1 MKTNILL
8 LVVLNTLLSYSQMAL
23 PINFEESQV
32 TTESFVDFNG
42 GTGTVVDNPF
52 ITDDNP
58 SNTVGKIV
66 RDGGDIWAGSYLIVS
81 PLDFTT
87 ETTIKMS
94 VYSVSPGL
102 VVKFKLEDDNDPVT
116 AAVERDAY
124 TTKYN
129 QWETLSWSFSGE
141 QSNIFQKLVL
151 MFDFGNTGDGTESS
165 TFYFDDI
172 YQFDPTGGLAQID
185 LPITYDDS
193 SIYYSLIPFGDDNVE
208 AEIIESASDDG
219 KYVKLVKSSDAA
231 TWAGVTISN
240 ESGLVSNIP
249 VSSSNSKM
257 YVHTYVSE
265 NSTTGIPVRLKIENK
280 NDPTQ
285 SVETEA
291 YTTVVDAWEVLE
303 FDFNNEATGTAALN
317 ESYPFNMASLFFN
330 FGSAGD
336 NQTIYYFDN
345 ISFGSP
351 ISLGLDSVSNE
362 AFNLYP
368 NPVEDYLYIQSPD
381 TTIKNI
387 DIYNIVGKRIYSS
400 SSENRLDMSSYS
412 AGIYFVKINNST
424 FKIVKK

>member
-1 MKTNILL
+1 MKNYILL
-8 LVVLNTLLSYSQMAL
+8 IVALNTLLSYSQMAL
-23 PINFEESQV
+23 PINFEEGQV
-32 TTESFVDFNG
+32 TTESFFDFNG
-42 GTGTVVDNPF
+42 GNGTVVDNPF
-52 ITDDNP
+52 ITDDNS

-102 VVKFKLEDDNDPVT
+102 LVKFKLEDDNDPVT

-141 QSNIFQKLVL
+141 QSNTFQRLVL

-172 YQFDPTGGLAQID
+172 SQFDPTGGLAQID
-185 LPITYDDS
+185 LPITFDDS
-193 SIYYSLIPFGDDNVE
+193 SVYYSLIDFEGNGPSTIEGTSSDKYARVE
-208 AEIIESASDDG
+208 
-219 KYVKLVKSSDAA
+219 KSSSSG
-231 TWAGVTISN
+231 TSAGVTISN
-240 ESGLVSNIP
+240 ESGLENNIP
-249 VSSSNSKM
+249 VTSSNSKM
-257 YVHTYVSE
+257 YVHTYVTGSS
-265 NSTTGIPVRLKIENK
+265 NTGIPVRLKIENK

-291 YTTVVDAWEVLE
+291 YTTVVDAYEVLE

-330 FGSAGD
+330 FGSTGD
-336 NQTIYYFDN
+336 DQTVYYFDN

-351 ISLGLDSVSNE
+351 ISLGLDSVSKDS
-362 AFNLYP
+362 FKLYP
-368 NPVEDYLYIQSPD
+368 NPVEDYLNIDSSN
-381 TTIKNI
+381 TVIKNI
-387 DIYNIVGKRIYSS
+387 EVFNILGKKIYSTNS
-400 SSENRLDMSSYS
+400 SDSLDMSTYS
-412 AGIYFVKINNST
+412 AGIYFVKINNTIT
-424 FKIVKK
+424 FKILKK

>member
-1 MKTNILL
+1 ME
-8 LVVLNTLLSYSQMAL
+8 L
-23 PINFEESQV
+23 PINFEEGQV
-32 TTESFVDFNG
+32 TTESFVNFNG
-42 GTGTVVDNPF
+42 GNGTVVDNPF

-94 VYSVSPGL
+94 VYSASPGL
-102 VVKFKLEDDNDPVT
+102 LVKFKLEDDNDPVT

-124 TTKYN
+124 TTKSN
-129 QWETLSWSFSGE
+129 QWETLTWSFSGE
-141 QSNIFQKLVL
+141 QSNVFQKLVL

-172 YQFDPTGGLAQID
+172 SQFDPTGGLAQID

-193 SIYYSLIPFGDDNVE
+193 SVYYTLIPFGDDE
-208 AEIIESASDDG
+208 GSSEIIFNSNTDNNLV
-219 KYVKLVKSSDAA
+219 YVTKSSSAA
-231 TWAGVTISN
+231 TWAGVTVSN
-240 ESGLVSNIP
+240 ESGFVSNIP
-249 VSSSNSKM
+249 VSSSNSNM
-257 YVHTYVSE
+257 YVHVYVTGSS
-265 NSTTGIPVRLKIENK
+265 NTGIPVRLKIENN

-291 YTTVVDAWEVLE
+291 YTTVVDAWEILE

-317 ESYPFNMASLFFN
+317 ENYPFSMASLFFN

-336 NQTIYYFDN
+336 DQTVYYFDN

-362 AFNLYP
+362 SFKLYP
-368 NPVEDYLYIQSPD
+368 NPVEDHLYIQSSD

>member
-1 MKTNILL
+1 
-8 LVVLNTLLSYSQMAL
+8 MAL
-23 PINFEESQV
+23 PINFEDGQV

-52 ITDDNP
+52 ITDDNS

-81 PLDFTT
+81 PLDFTS
-87 ETTIKMS
+87 ETTIKMN
-94 VYSVSPGL
+94 VYSASPGL
-102 VVKFKLEDDNDPVT
+102 LVKFKLEDDNDPVT

-124 TTKYN
+124 TTKSN
-129 QWETLSWSFSGE
+129 QWETLTWSFSGE

-193 SIYYSLIPFGDDNVE
+193 SIYYSLIPFGDE
-208 AEIIESASDDG
+208 EGASDIIYNSG
-219 KYVKLVKSSDAA
+219 ANNLAYVAKSSSAA

-240 ESGLVSNIP
+240 ESGLENNIP
-249 VSSSNSKM
+249 VTSSNSKM
-257 YVHTYVSE
+257 YVHTYVTGSS
-265 NSTTGIPVRLKIENK
+265 NTGIPVRLKIENK

-291 YTTVVDAWEVLE
+291 YTTVVDAYEVLE

-336 NQTIYYFDN
+336 DQTVYYFDN

-351 ISLGLDSVSNE
+351 ISLGFDSVSNE
-362 AFNLYP
+362 SFKLYP
-368 NPVEDYLYIQSPD
+368 NPVEDYLYIQSSD

-387 DIYNIVGKRIYSS
+387 DIYNILGKKIYSI
-400 SSENRLDMSSYS
+400 SSENSLDMSSYS
-412 AGIYFVKINNST
+412 AGIYFIKVNNST
-424 FKIVKK
+424 FKIFKK

>member
-1 MKTNILL
+1 MKINLL
-8 LVVLNTLLSYSQMAL
+8 LLIALNTLLTYSQMAL
-23 PINFEESQV
+23 PINFEEGQV

-81 PLDFTT
+81 PLDFNS
-87 ETTIKMS
+87 ETTIKMN

-102 VVKFKLEDDNDPVT
+102 LVKFKLEDDNDPVT

-129 QWETLSWSFSGE
+129 QWETLTWSFSGE

-151 MFDFGNTGDGTESS
+151 MFDFGNTGDGTENS

-193 SIYYSLIPFGDDNVE
+193 SIYYSLIPFGDE
-208 AEIIESASDDG
+208 EGASDIIYNSG
-219 KYVKLVKSSDAA
+219 ANNLAYVAKSSSAA

-240 ESGLVSNIP
+240 ESGLENNIP
-249 VSSSNSKM
+249 VTSSNSKM
-257 YVHTYVSE
+257 YVHTYVTGSS
-265 NSTTGIPVRLKIENK
+265 NTGIPVRLKIENK

-291 YTTVVDAWEVLE
+291 YTTVVDAYEVLE

-336 NQTIYYFDN
+336 DQTVYYFDN

-362 AFNLYP
+362 SFKLYP
-368 NPVEDYLYIQSPD
+368 NPVEDHLYIQSSD

-387 DIYNIVGKRIYSS
+387 DIYNILGEKIYST

>member
-1 MKTNILL
+1 
-8 LVVLNTLLSYSQMAL
+8 MAL
-23 PINFEESQV
+23 PINFEEGQV
-32 TTESFVDFNG
+32 TTESFVNFNG

-52 ITDDNP
+52 ITDDNS

-81 PLDFTT
+81 PLDFTS
-87 ETTIKMS
+87 ETTIKMN
-94 VYSVSPGL
+94 VYSASPGL
-102 VVKFKLEDDNDPVT
+102 LVKFKLEDDNDPVT
-116 AAVERDAY
+116 AVVERDAY
-124 TTKYN
+124 TTKSN
-129 QWETLSWSFSGE
+129 QWETLTWSFSGE

-151 MFDFGNTGDGTESS
+151 MFDFGNTGDGTENS

-193 SIYYSLIPFGDDNVE
+193 SIYYSLIPFGDE
-208 AEIIESASDDG
+208 EGASDIIYNSG
-219 KYVKLVKSSDAA
+219 ANNLAYVAKSSSAA

-240 ESGLVSNIP
+240 ESGLENNIP
-249 VSSSNSKM
+249 VTSSNSKM
-257 YVHTYVSE
+257 YVHTYVTGSS
-265 NSTTGIPVRLKIENK
+265 NTGIPVRLKIENK

-291 YTTVVDAWEVLE
+291 YTTVVDAYEVLE

-336 NQTIYYFDN
+336 DQTVYYFDN

-362 AFNLYP
+362 SFKLYP
-368 NPVEDYLYIQSPD
+368 NPVEDHLYIQSSD

-387 DIYNIVGKRIYSS
+387 DIYNILGEKIYST

>member
-1 MKTNILL
+1 MKNYIFLILT
-8 LVVLNTLLSYSQMAL
+8 LNTLLTYSQIAL
-23 PINFEESQV
+23 PINFEEGQV
-32 TTESFVDFNG
+32 TTESFVNFNG
-42 GTGTVVDNPF
+42 GIGTVVDNPF

-87 ETTIKMS
+87 ETTIKMN
-94 VYSVSPGL
+94 VYSASPGL
-102 VVKFKLEDDNDPVT
+102 LVKFKLEDDNDPVT

-124 TTKYN
+124 TTKSN
-129 QWETLSWSFSGE
+129 QWETLTWSFSGE

-193 SIYYSLIPFGDDNVE
+193 SIYYSLIPFGDE
-208 AEIIESASDDG
+208 EGASDIIYNSG
-219 KYVKLVKSSDAA
+219 ANNLAYVAKSSSAA

-240 ESGLVSNIP
+240 ESGLENNIP
-249 VSSSNSKM
+249 VTSSNSKM
-257 YVHTYVSE
+257 YVHTYVTGSS
-265 NSTTGIPVRLKIENK
+265 NTGIPVRLKIENK

-291 YTTVVDAWEVLE
+291 YTTVVDAYEVLE

-336 NQTIYYFDN
+336 DQTVYYFDN

-351 ISLGLDSVSNE
+351 ISLGLDIVSNE
-362 AFNLYP
+362 SFKLYP
-368 NPVEDYLYIQSPD
+368 NPVEDYLYIQSSD

-387 DIYNIVGKRIYSS
+387 DIYNILGKKIYSI

>member
-1 MKTNILL
+1 MKNCFLLILA
-8 LVVLNTLLSYSQMAL
+8 LNTLLTYSQMAL
-23 PINFEESQV
+23 PINFEDGQV
-32 TTESFVDFNG
+32 STQSFVDFSG

-66 RDGGDIWAGSYLIVS
+66 RDGGDIWAGSYLIIS

-102 VVKFKLEDDNDPVT
+102 LVKFKLEDDNDPVT

-129 QWETLSWSFSGE
+129 QWETLTWSFSGE
-141 QSNIFQKLVL
+141 QSNIFQRLVL
-151 MFDFGNTGDGTESS
+151 MFDFGNTGNGTENS

-193 SIYYSLIPFGDDNVE
+193 SIYYSLIPFGDE
-208 AEIIESASDDG
+208 EGASDILYNSG
-219 KYVKLVKSSDAA
+219 ENNLAYVAKSSSAA

-257 YVHTYVSE
+257 YVHTYVTGSS
-265 NSTTGIPVRLKIENK
+265 NTGIPVRLKIENK

-291 YTTVVDAWEVLE
+291 YTTVVDAYEVLE

-336 NQTIYYFDN
+336 DQTVYYFDN

-351 ISLGLDSVSNE
+351 ISLALDSVSNE
-362 AFNLYP
+362 TFKLYP
-368 NPVEDYLYIQSPD
+368 NPVEDYLYIQSSD

-387 DIYNIVGKRIYSS
+387 DIYNILGKKIYNSP
-400 SSENRLDMSSYS
+400 SENRLDMSSYS

>member
-1 MKTNILL
+1 
-8 LVVLNTLLSYSQMAL
+8 MAL
-23 PINFEESQV
+23 PINFEDGQV

-52 ITDDNP
+52 ITDDNS

-81 PLDFTT
+81 PLDFTS
-87 ETTIKMS
+87 ETTIKMN
-94 VYSVSPGL
+94 VYSASPGL
-102 VVKFKLEDDNDPVT
+102 LVKFKLEDDNDPVT
-116 AAVERDAY
+116 AVVERDAY
-124 TTKYN
+124 TTKSN
-129 QWETLSWSFSGE
+129 QWETLTWSFSGE

-193 SIYYSLIPFGDDNVE
+193 SIYYSLIPFGDE
-208 AEIIESASDDG
+208 EGASDIIYNSG
-219 KYVKLVKSSDAA
+219 ANNLAYVAKSSSAA

-240 ESGLVSNIP
+240 ESGLENNIP
-249 VSSSNSKM
+249 VTSSNSKM
-257 YVHTYVSE
+257 YVHTYVTGSS
-265 NSTTGIPVRLKIENK
+265 NTGIPVRLKIENK

-291 YTTVVDAWEVLE
+291 YTTVVDAYEVLE

-336 NQTIYYFDN
+336 DQTVYYFDN

-351 ISLGLDSVSNE
+351 ISLGLDIVSNE
-362 AFNLYP
+362 SFKLYP
-368 NPVEDYLYIQSPD
+368 NPVEDYLYIQSSD

-387 DIYNIVGKRIYSS
+387 DIYNILGKKIYST

-412 AGIYFVKINNST
+412 AGIYFIKVNNST
-424 FKIVKK
+424 FKIFKK

>member
-1 MKTNILL
+1 
-8 LVVLNTLLSYSQMAL
+8 MAL
-23 PINFEESQV
+23 PINFEEGQV

-52 ITDDNP
+52 ITDDNS

-81 PLDFTT
+81 PIDFTS
-87 ETTIKMS
+87 ETTIKMN

-102 VVKFKLEDDNDPVT
+102 LVKFKLEDDNDPVT

-124 TTKYN
+124 TTKSN
-129 QWETLSWSFSGE
+129 QWETLTWSFSGE

-172 YQFDPTGGLAQID
+172 SQFDPTGGLAQID

-193 SIYYSLIPFGDDNVE
+193 SIYYSLIPFGDE
-208 AEIIESASDDG
+208 EGASDIIYNSG
-219 KYVKLVKSSDAA
+219 ANNLAYVAKSSSAA

-240 ESGLVSNIP
+240 ESGLENNIP
-249 VSSSNSKM
+249 VTSSNSKM
-257 YVHTYVSE
+257 YVHTYVTGSS
-265 NSTTGIPVRLKIENK
+265 NTGIPVRLKIENK

-291 YTTVVDAWEVLE
+291 YTTVVDAYEVLE

-336 NQTIYYFDN
+336 DQTVYYFDN

-362 AFNLYP
+362 SFKLYP
-368 NPVEDYLYIQSPD
+368 NPVEDYLYIQSSD

-387 DIYNIVGKRIYSS
+387 DIYNILGKKIYST

-412 AGIYFVKINNST
+412 AGIYFIKVNNST
-424 FKIVKK
+424 FKIFKK

>member
-1 MKTNILL
+1 MKNCILL
-8 LVVLNTLLSYSQMAL
+8 ILALNTLLTYSQMAL
-23 PINFEESQV
+23 PINFEDGQV
-32 TTESFVDFNG
+32 STESFVDFSG
-42 GTGTVVDNPF
+42 GSGTVVNNPF

-102 VVKFKLEDDNDPVT
+102 LVKFKLEDDNDPVT

-129 QWETLSWSFSGE
+129 QWETLTWSFSGE
-141 QSNIFQKLVL
+141 QPNIFQRLVL
-151 MFDFGNTGDGTESS
+151 MFDFGNTGNGTENS

-193 SIYYSLIPFGDDNVE
+193 SIYYSLIPFGDE
-208 AEIIESASDDG
+208 EGASDILYNSG
-219 KYVKLVKSSDAA
+219 ENNLAYVAKSSSAA

-240 ESGLVSNIP
+240 ESGLENNIP

-257 YVHTYVSE
+257 YVHTYVTGSS
-265 NSTTGIPVRLKIENK
+265 NTGIPVRLKIENK

-291 YTTVVDAWEVLE
+291 YTTVVDAYEVLE

-336 NQTIYYFDN
+336 DQTVYYFDN

-351 ISLGLDSVSNE
+351 ISLALDSVSNE
-362 AFNLYP
+362 TFKLYP
-368 NPVEDYLYIQSPD
+368 NPVEDYLYIQSSD

-387 DIYNIVGKRIYSS
+387 DIYNILGKKIYTS

>member
-1 MKTNILL
+1 
-8 LVVLNTLLSYSQMAL
+8 MAL
-23 PINFEESQV
+23 PINFEEGQV

-102 VVKFKLEDDNDPVT
+102 LVKFKLEDDNDPVT

-129 QWETLSWSFSGE
+129 QWETLTWSFSGE

-151 MFDFGNTGDGTESS
+151 MFDFGNTGDGTENS

-193 SIYYSLIPFGDDNVE
+193 SIYYSLIPFGDE
-208 AEIIESASDDG
+208 EGASDIIYNSG
-219 KYVKLVKSSDAA
+219 ANNLAYVAKSSSAA

-240 ESGLVSNIP
+240 ESGLENNIP
-249 VSSSNSKM
+249 VTSSNSKM
-257 YVHTYVSE
+257 YVHTYVTGSS
-265 NSTTGIPVRLKIENK
+265 NTGIPVRLKIENK

-291 YTTVVDAWEVLE
+291 YTTVVDAYEVLE

-336 NQTIYYFDN
+336 DQTVYYFDN

-351 ISLGLDSVSNE
+351 ISLGLDIVSNE
-362 AFNLYP
+362 SFKLYP
-368 NPVEDYLYIQSPD
+368 NPVEDYLYIQSSD

-387 DIYNIVGKRIYSS
+387 DIYNILGKKIYSI
-400 SSENRLDMSSYS
+400 SSENSLDMSSYS
-412 AGIYFVKINNST
+412 AGIYFIKVNNST

>member
-1 MKTNILL
+1 MKNYIFLILT
-8 LVVLNTLLSYSQMAL
+8 LNTLLTYSQIAL
-23 PINFEESQV
+23 PINFEEGQV
-32 TTESFVDFNG
+32 TTESFVNFNG
-42 GTGTVVDNPF
+42 GIGTVVDNPF

-66 RDGGDIWAGSYLIVS
+66 RDGGDIWAGSYLELEDFI
-81 PLDFTT
+81 DFTT
-87 ETTIKMS
+87 NTTINMR

-102 VVKFKLEDDNDPVT
+102 HVKFKLENNDSSSAT
-116 AAVERDAY
+116 DRDAY
-124 TTKYN
+124 TSTYD
-129 QWETLSWSFSGE
+129 QWETLTWSFAGE
-141 QSNIFQKLVL
+141 PTNTYEKLVL
-151 MFDFGNTGDGTESS
+151 MFDFGNIGNGTDSS

-172 YQFDPTGGLAQID
+172 FQTDPTGGLSQID

-193 SIYYSLIPFGDDNVE
+193 SIYYSLIPFGDE
-208 AEIIESASDDG
+208 EGASDIIYNSG
-219 KYVKLVKSSDAA
+219 ANNLAYVAKSSSAA

-240 ESGLVSNIP
+240 ESGLENNIP
-249 VSSSNSKM
+249 VTSSNSKM
-257 YVHTYVSE
+257 YVHTYVTGSS
-265 NSTTGIPVRLKIENK
+265 NTGIPVRLKIENN

-291 YTTVVDAWEVLE
+291 YTTVVDAWEILE

-317 ESYPFNMASLFFN
+317 ENYPFSMASLFFN

-336 NQTIYYFDN
+336 DQTVYYFDN

-362 AFNLYP
+362 SFKLYP
-368 NPVEDYLYIQSPD
+368 NPVEDYLYIQSSD

-387 DIYNIVGKRIYSS
+387 DIYNILGKKIYST

>member
-1 MKTNILL
+1 MKNCFLLILA
-8 LVVLNTLLSYSQMAL
+8 LNTLLTYSQMAL
-23 PINFEESQV
+23 PINFEDGQV
-32 TTESFVDFNG
+32 STESFVDFNG
-42 GTGTVVDNPF
+42 GTGTVVENPF

-66 RDGGDIWAGSYLIVS
+66 RDGGDIWAGSYLIIS

-102 VVKFKLEDDNDPVT
+102 LVKFKLEDDNDPVT

-141 QSNIFQKLVL
+141 QSNIFQRLVL
-151 MFDFGNTGDGTESS
+151 MFDFGNTGNGTENS

-193 SIYYSLIPFGDDNVE
+193 SIYYSLIPFGDE
-208 AEIIESASDDG
+208 EGASDIIYNSG
-219 KYVKLVKSSDAA
+219 ENNLAYVAKSSSAA

-240 ESGLVSNIP
+240 ESGLENNIP

-257 YVHTYVSE
+257 YVHTYVTGSS
-265 NSTTGIPVRLKIENK
+265 NTGIPVRLKIENK

-291 YTTVVDAWEVLE
+291 YTTVVDAYEVLE

-336 NQTIYYFDN
+336 DQTVYYFDN

-351 ISLGLDSVSNE
+351 ISLALDSVSNE
-362 AFNLYP
+362 SFKLYP
-368 NPVEDYLYIQSPD
+368 NPVEDYLYIQSSD

-387 DIYNIVGKRIYSS
+387 DIYNMLGKRIYTS

>member
-1 MKTNILL
+1 
-8 LVVLNTLLSYSQMAL
+8 MAL
-23 PINFEESQV
+23 PINFEDGQV

-52 ITDDNP
+52 ITDDNS

-66 RDGGDIWAGSYLIVS
+66 RDGGDIWAGSYLELEDFI
-81 PLDFTT
+81 DFTT
-87 ETTIKMS
+87 NTTINMR

-102 VVKFKLEDDNDPVT
+102 HVKFKLENNDSSSAT
-116 AAVERDAY
+116 DRDAY
-124 TTKYN
+124 TSTYD
-129 QWETLSWSFSGE
+129 QWETLTWSFAGE
-141 QSNIFQKLVL
+141 PTNTYEKLVL
-151 MFDFGNTGDGTESS
+151 MFDFGNIGNGTDSS

-172 YQFDPTGGLAQID
+172 FQTDPTGGLSQID

-193 SIYYSLIPFGDDNVE
+193 SIYYSLIPFGDQE
-208 AEIIESASDDG
+208 GASDIIYNSG
-219 KYVKLVKSSDAA
+219 ANNLAYVAKSSSAA
-231 TWAGVTISN
+231 TWAGVTVSN
-240 ESGLVSNIP
+240 ESGLENNIP
-249 VSSSNSKM
+249 VTSSNSKM
-257 YVHTYVSE
+257 YVHTYVTGSS
-265 NSTTGIPVRLKIENK
+265 NTGIPVRLKIENK

-291 YTTVVDAWEVLE
+291 YTTVVDAYEVLE

-336 NQTIYYFDN
+336 DQTVYYFDN

-351 ISLGLDSVSNE
+351 ISLGLDIVSNE
-362 AFNLYP
+362 SFKLYP
-368 NPVEDYLYIQSPD
+368 NPVEDYLYIQSSD

-387 DIYNIVGKRIYSS
+387 DIYNILGKKIYST

-412 AGIYFVKINNST
+412 AGIYFIKVNNST
-424 FKIVKK
+424 FKIFKK

>member
-1 MKTNILL
+1 MKNYILQIL
-8 LVVLNTLLSYSQMAL
+8 ALSTLLSYSQIDL

-32 TTESFVDFNG
+32 TTESFVNFNG

-52 ITDDNP
+52 PSDYNP

-66 RDGGDIWAGSYLIVS
+66 RLGGDIWAGSYLIVS

-102 VVKFKLEDDNDPVT
+102 LVKLKLEDDNDPVT
-116 AAVERDAY
+116 AAVDRDAY
-124 TTKYN
+124 TTKYD
-129 QWETLSWSFSGE
+129 QWETLTWSFSGE
-141 QSNIFQKLVL
+141 PANTFQKLVL
-151 MFDFGNTGDGTESS
+151 MFDFGNTGNGTENS

-193 SIYYSLIPFGDDNVE
+193 SIYYSLIPFGDE
-208 AEIIESASDDG
+208 EGASDIIYNSG
-219 KYVKLVKSSDAA
+219 QNNLAYVAKSSSAA
-231 TWAGVTISN
+231 TWAGVTVSN
-240 ESGLVSNIP
+240 ESGLENNIP
-249 VSSSNSKM
+249 VTSSNSKM
-257 YVHTYVSE
+257 YVHTYVTGSS
-265 NSTTGIPVRLKIENK
+265 NTGIPVRLKIENK

-291 YTTVVDAWEVLE
+291 YTTVVDAYEVLE

-336 NQTIYYFDN
+336 DQTVYYFDN

-362 AFNLYP
+362 SFKLYP
-368 NPVEDYLYIQSPD
+368 NPVEDHLYIQSSD

-387 DIYNIVGKRIYSS
+387 DIYNILGKKIYST

>member
-102 VVKFKLEDDNDPVT
+102 LVKFKLEDDNDPVT

-129 QWETLSWSFSGE
+129 QWETLTWSFSGE

-193 SIYYSLIPFGDDNVE
+193 SIYYSLISFGDEEGSSD
-208 AEIIESASDDG
+208 IIYNSGENNLA
-219 KYVKLVKSSDAA
+219 YVAKSSSAA
-231 TWAGVTISN
+231 NWAGVTISN

-291 YTTVVDAWEVLE
+291 YTTTVDAWEVLE

-336 NQTIYYFDN
+336 DQTVYYFDN

-362 AFNLYP
+362 SFKLYP
-368 NPVEDYLYIQSPD
+368 NPVENHLYIQSSD

-387 DIYNIVGKRIYSS
+387 DIYNILGKKIYNTSS
-400 SSENRLDMSSYS
+400 KNKLDMSSYS

>member
-1 MKTNILL
+1 MKNYIFLILT
-8 LVVLNTLLSYSQMAL
+8 LNTLLTYSQIAL
-23 PINFEESQV
+23 PINFEEGQV
-32 TTESFVDFNG
+32 TTESFVNFNG
-42 GTGTVVDNPF
+42 GIGTVVDNPF

-66 RDGGDIWAGSYLIVS
+66 RDGGDIWAGSYLELEDFI
-81 PLDFTT
+81 DFTT
-87 ETTIKMS
+87 NTTINMR

-102 VVKFKLEDDNDPVT
+102 HVKFKLENNDSSSAT
-116 AAVERDAY
+116 DRDAY
-124 TTKYN
+124 TSTYD
-129 QWETLSWSFSGE
+129 QWETLTWSFAGE
-141 QSNIFQKLVL
+141 PTNTYEKLVL
-151 MFDFGNTGDGTESS
+151 MFDFGNIGNGTDSS

-172 YQFDPTGGLAQID
+172 FQTDPTGGLSQID

-193 SIYYSLIPFGDDNVE
+193 SVYYSLISFGDEEGTSD
-208 AEIIESASDDG
+208 IIYNSGANNLA
-219 KYVKLVKSSDAA
+219 YVAKSSSAA

-240 ESGLVSNIP
+240 ESGLENNIP
-249 VSSSNSKM
+249 VTSSNSKM
-257 YVHTYVSE
+257 YVHTYVTGSS
-265 NSTTGIPVRLKIENK
+265 NTGIPVRLKIENN

-291 YTTVVDAWEVLE
+291 YTTVVDAWEILE

-317 ESYPFNMASLFFN
+317 ENYPFSMASLFFN

-336 NQTIYYFDN
+336 DQTVYYFDN

-362 AFNLYP
+362 SFKLYP
-368 NPVEDYLYIQSPD
+368 NPVEDYLYIQSSD

-387 DIYNIVGKRIYSS
+387 DIYSILGKKIYST

-412 AGIYFVKINNST
+412 AGIYFIKVNNST

>member
-1 MKTNILL
+1 MKNYIFLILT
-8 LVVLNTLLSYSQMAL
+8 LNTLLTYSQIAL
-23 PINFEESQV
+23 PINFEEGQV
-32 TTESFVDFNG
+32 TTESFVNFNG
-42 GTGTVVDNPF
+42 GIGTVVDNPF

-87 ETTIKMS
+87 ETTIKMN
-94 VYSVSPGL
+94 VYSASPGL
-102 VVKFKLEDDNDPVT
+102 LVKFKLEDDNDPVT

-124 TTKYN
+124 TTKSN
-129 QWETLSWSFSGE
+129 QWETLTWSFSGE

-172 YQFDPTGGLAQID
+172 SQFDSTGGLAQID

-193 SIYYSLIPFGDDNVE
+193 SVYYTLIPFGDDE
-208 AEIIESASDDG
+208 GSSEIIFNSNTDN
-219 KYVKLVKSSDAA
+219 KLVYVAKSGSAA
-231 TWAGVTISN
+231 TWAGVTVSN
-240 ESGLVSNIP
+240 DSGLENNIP
-249 VSSSNSKM
+249 VTSSNSKM
-257 YVHTYVSE
+257 YVHTYVTGSS
-265 NSTTGIPVRLKIENK
+265 NTGIPVRLKIENN

-291 YTTVVDAWEVLE
+291 YTTVVDAWEILE

-317 ESYPFNMASLFFN
+317 ENYPFSMASLFFN

-336 NQTIYYFDN
+336 DQTVYYFDN

-362 AFNLYP
+362 SFKLYP
-368 NPVEDYLYIQSPD
+368 NPVEDYLYIQSSD

-387 DIYNIVGKRIYSS
+387 DIYSILGKKIYST

-412 AGIYFVKINNST
+412 AGIYFIKVNNST
-424 FKIVKK
+424 FKIFKK

>member
-1 MKTNILL
+1 MKNCFLLILA
-8 LVVLNTLLSYSQMAL
+8 LNTLLTYSQMAL
-23 PINFEESQV
+23 PINFEDGQV
-32 TTESFVDFNG
+32 STESFVDFSG

-66 RDGGDIWAGSYLIVS
+66 RDGGDIWAGSYLIIS

-102 VVKFKLEDDNDPVT
+102 LVKFKLEDDNDPVT

-141 QSNIFQKLVL
+141 QSNIFQRLVL
-151 MFDFGNTGDGTESS
+151 MFDFGNTGNGTENS

-193 SIYYSLIPFGDDNVE
+193 SIYYSLIPFGDE
-208 AEIIESASDDG
+208 EGASDIIYNSG
-219 KYVKLVKSSDAA
+219 ENNLAYVAKSSSAA

-240 ESGLVSNIP
+240 ESGLENNIP

-257 YVHTYVSE
+257 YVHTYVTGSS
-265 NSTTGIPVRLKIENK
+265 NTGIPVRLKIENK

-291 YTTVVDAWEVLE
+291 YTTVVDAYEVLE

-336 NQTIYYFDN
+336 DQTVYYFDN

-351 ISLGLDSVSNE
+351 ISLALDSVSNE
-362 AFNLYP
+362 TFKLYP
-368 NPVEDYLYIQSPD
+368 NPVEDYLYIQSSD

-387 DIYNIVGKRIYSS
+387 DIYNMLGKRIYTS

>member
-1 MKTNILL
+1 
-8 LVVLNTLLSYSQMAL
+8 MAL
-23 PINFEESQV
+23 PINFEDGQV
-32 TTESFVDFNG
+32 STESFVDFSG

-102 VVKFKLEDDNDPVT
+102 LVKFKLEDDNDPVT

-129 QWETLSWSFSGE
+129 QWETLTWSFSGE
-141 QSNIFQKLVL
+141 QSNIFQRLVL

-172 YQFDPTGGLAQID
+172 SQFDPTGGLAQID

-193 SIYYSLIPFGDDNVE
+193 SIYYSLIPFGDE
-208 AEIIESASDDG
+208 EGASDILYNSG
-219 KYVKLVKSSDAA
+219 ENNLAYVAKSSSAA

-240 ESGLVSNIP
+240 ESGLENNIP

-257 YVHTYVSE
+257 YVHTYVTGSS
-265 NSTTGIPVRLKIENK
+265 NTGIPVRLKIENK

-291 YTTVVDAWEVLE
+291 YTTVVDAYEVLE

-336 NQTIYYFDN
+336 DQTVYYFDN

-362 AFNLYP
+362 SFKLYP
-368 NPVEDYLYIQSPD
+368 NPVEDYLYIQSSD

-387 DIYNIVGKRIYSS
+387 DIYNILGKKIYST

>member
-1 MKTNILL
+1 
-8 LVVLNTLLSYSQMAL
+8 MAL
-23 PINFEESQV
+23 PINFEDGQV

-52 ITDDNP
+52 ITDDNS

-81 PLDFTT
+81 PIDFTS
-87 ETTIKMS
+87 ETTIKMN

-102 VVKFKLEDDNDPVT
+102 LVKFKLEDDNDPVT

-124 TTKYN
+124 TTKSN
-129 QWETLSWSFSGE
+129 QWETLTWSFSGE

-172 YQFDPTGGLAQID
+172 SQFDPTGGLAQID

-193 SIYYSLIPFGDDNVE
+193 SIYYSLIPFGDE
-208 AEIIESASDDG
+208 EGASDIIYNSG
-219 KYVKLVKSSDAA
+219 ANNLAYVAKSSSAA
-231 TWAGVTISN
+231 TWAGVTVSN
-240 ESGLVSNIP
+240 ESGLENNIP
-249 VSSSNSKM
+249 VTSSNSKM
-257 YVHTYVSE
+257 YVHTYVTGSS
-265 NSTTGIPVRLKIENK
+265 NTGIPVRLKIENK

-291 YTTVVDAWEVLE
+291 YTTVVDAYEVLE

-336 NQTIYYFDN
+336 DQTVYYFDN

-351 ISLGLDSVSNE
+351 ISLGLDIVSNE
-362 AFNLYP
+362 SFKLYP
-368 NPVEDYLYIQSPD
+368 NPVEDYLYIQSSD

-387 DIYNIVGKRIYSS
+387 DIYNILGKKIYST

-412 AGIYFVKINNST
+412 AGIYFIKVNNST
-424 FKIVKK
+424 FKIFKK

>member
-1 MKTNILL
+1 
-8 LVVLNTLLSYSQMAL
+8 
-23 PINFEESQV
+23 
-32 TTESFVDFNG
+32 
-42 GTGTVVDNPF
+42 
-52 ITDDNP
+52 
-58 SNTVGKIV
+58 
-66 RDGGDIWAGSYLIVS
+66 
-81 PLDFTT
+81 
-87 ETTIKMS
+87 MS

-336 NQTIYYFDN
+336 DQTIYYFDN

-362 AFNLYP
+362 SFKLYP
-368 NPVEDYLYIQSPD
+368 NPVENHLYIQSSD

-387 DIYNIVGKRIYSS
+387 DIYNIVGKKIYNTSS
-400 SSENRLDMSSYS
+400 KNKLDMSSYS

>member
-1 MKTNILL
+1 
-8 LVVLNTLLSYSQMAL
+8 MAL
-23 PINFEESQV
+23 PINFEEGQV
-32 TTESFVDFNG
+32 TTESFVNFNG
-42 GTGTVVDNPF
+42 GNGTVVDNPF

-94 VYSVSPGL
+94 VYSASPGL
-102 VVKFKLEDDNDPVT
+102 LVKFKLEDDNDPVT

-124 TTKYN
+124 TTKSN
-129 QWETLSWSFSGE
+129 QWETLTWSFSGE
-141 QSNIFQKLVL
+141 QSNVFQKLVL
-151 MFDFGNTGDGTESS
+151 MFDFGNTGDGTGSS

-172 YQFDPTGGLAQID
+172 SQFDPTGGLAQID

-193 SIYYSLIPFGDDNVE
+193 SVYYSLIPFGDDE
-208 AEIIESASDDG
+208 GFSEIIFNSNTDNNLV
-219 KYVKLVKSSDAA
+219 YVTKSSSAA
-231 TWAGVTISN
+231 TWAGVTVSN
-240 ESGLVSNIP
+240 ESGFVSNIP
-249 VSSSNSKM
+249 VSSSNSNM
-257 YVHTYVSE
+257 YVHVYVTGSS
-265 NSTTGIPVRLKIENK
+265 NTGIPVRLKIENN

-291 YTTVVDAWEVLE
+291 YTTVVDAWEILE

-317 ESYPFNMASLFFN
+317 ENYPFSMASLFFN

-336 NQTIYYFDN
+336 DQTVYYFDN

-362 AFNLYP
+362 SFKLYP
-368 NPVEDYLYIQSPD
+368 NPVEDYLYIQSSD

-387 DIYNIVGKRIYSS
+387 DIYSILGKKIYST
-400 SSENRLDMSSYS
+400 SSENKLDMSSYS
-412 AGIYFVKINNST
+412 AGIYFIKVNNST
-424 FKIVKK
+424 FKIFKK

>member
-1 MKTNILL
+1 MKNCFLLILA
-8 LVVLNTLLSYSQMAL
+8 LNTLLTYSQMAL
-23 PINFEESQV
+23 PINFEDGQV
-32 TTESFVDFNG
+32 STESFVDFSG
-42 GTGTVVDNPF
+42 GIGTVVDNPF

-94 VYSVSPGL
+94 VYSISPGL
-102 VVKFKLEDDNDPVT
+102 LVKFKLEDDNDPVT

-129 QWETLSWSFSGE
+129 QWETLTWSFSGE
-141 QSNIFQKLVL
+141 QSNIFQRLVL
-151 MFDFGNTGDGTESS
+151 MFDFGNTGNGTENS

-193 SIYYSLIPFGDDNVE
+193 SIYYSLIPFGDE
-208 AEIIESASDDG
+208 EGASDIIYNSG
-219 KYVKLVKSSDAA
+219 QNNLAYVAKSSSAA

-240 ESGLVSNIP
+240 ESGLENNIP

-257 YVHTYVSE
+257 YVHTYVTGSS
-265 NSTTGIPVRLKIENK
+265 NTGIPVRLKIENK

-291 YTTVVDAWEVLE
+291 YTTVVDAYEVLE

-336 NQTIYYFDN
+336 DQTVYYFDN

-351 ISLGLDSVSNE
+351 ISLGLDSVFNE
-362 AFNLYP
+362 SFKLYP
-368 NPVEDYLYIQSPD
+368 NPVEDYLYIQSSD

-387 DIYNIVGKRIYSS
+387 DIYNILGEKIYTS

>member
-1 MKTNILL
+1 MKNYIFLILT
-8 LVVLNTLLSYSQMAL
+8 LNTLLTYSQMAL
-23 PINFEESQV
+23 PINFEEGQV
-32 TTESFVDFNG
+32 TTESFVNFNG
-42 GTGTVVDNPF
+42 GNGTVVDNPF

-87 ETTIKMS
+87 ETTIKMN
-94 VYSVSPGL
+94 VYSASPGL
-102 VVKFKLEDDNDPVT
+102 LVKFKLEDDNDPVT

-124 TTKYN
+124 TTKSN
-129 QWETLSWSFSGE
+129 QWETLTWSFSGE

-172 YQFDPTGGLAQID
+172 SQFDSTGGLAQID

-193 SIYYSLIPFGDDNVE
+193 SVYYTLIPFGDDE
-208 AEIIESASDDG
+208 GSSEIIFNSNTDN
-219 KYVKLVKSSDAA
+219 KLVYVTKSSSAA
-231 TWAGVTISN
+231 TWAGVTVSN
-240 ESGLVSNIP
+240 ESGLENNIP
-249 VSSSNSKM
+249 VTSSNSKM
-257 YVHTYVSE
+257 YVHTYVTGSS
-265 NSTTGIPVRLKIENK
+265 NTGIPVRLKIENN

-291 YTTVVDAWEVLE
+291 YTTVVDAWEILE

-317 ESYPFNMASLFFN
+317 ENYPFSMASLFFN

-336 NQTIYYFDN
+336 NQTVYYFDN

-362 AFNLYP
+362 SFKLYP
-368 NPVEDYLYIQSPD
+368 NPVEDYLYIQSSD

-387 DIYNIVGKRIYSS
+387 DIYSILGKKIYST

-412 AGIYFVKINNST
+412 AGIYFIKINNST
-424 FKIVKK
+424 FKIFKK

>member
-1 MKTNILL
+1 
-8 LVVLNTLLSYSQMAL
+8 MAL

-193 SIYYSLIPFGDDNVE
+193 SIYYSLIPFGDE
-208 AEIIESASDDG
+208 EGASDIIYNSG
-219 KYVKLVKSSDAA
+219 ENNLAYVAKSSSAA
-231 TWAGVTISN
+231 NWAGVTISN

-336 NQTIYYFDN
+336 DQTIYYFDN

-362 AFNLYP
+362 SFKLYP
-368 NPVEDYLYIQSPD
+368 NPVEDYLYIQSSD

-387 DIYNIVGKRIYSS
+387 DIYNIVGKKIYNTSS
-400 SSENRLDMSSYS
+400 KNKLDMSSYS

>member
-1 MKTNILL
+1 
-8 LVVLNTLLSYSQMAL
+8 MAL
-23 PINFEESQV
+23 PINFEDGQV
-32 TTESFVDFNG
+32 STESFVDFSG

-52 ITDDNP
+52 VTDDNP

-102 VVKFKLEDDNDPVT
+102 LVKFKLEDDNDPVT

-129 QWETLSWSFSGE
+129 QWETLTWSFSGE
-141 QSNIFQKLVL
+141 QSNIFQRLVL
-151 MFDFGNTGDGTESS
+151 MFDFGNTGNGTENS

-193 SIYYSLIPFGDDNVE
+193 SIYYSLIPFGDE
-208 AEIIESASDDG
+208 EGASDIIYNSG
-219 KYVKLVKSSDAA
+219 ENNLAYVAKSSSAA

-240 ESGLVSNIP
+240 ESGLENNIP

-257 YVHTYVSE
+257 YVHTYVTGSS
-265 NSTTGIPVRLKIENK
+265 NTGIPVRLKIENK

-291 YTTVVDAWEVLE
+291 YTTVVDAYEVLE

-336 NQTIYYFDN
+336 DQTVYYFDN

-362 AFNLYP
+362 TFKLYP
-368 NPVEDYLYIQSPD
+368 NPVEDYLYIQSSD

-387 DIYNIVGKRIYSS
+387 DIYNILGRKIYTS

>member
-1 MKTNILL
+1 ME
-8 LVVLNTLLSYSQMAL
+8 L
-23 PINFEESQV
+23 PINFEEGQV
-32 TTESFVDFNG
+32 TTESFVNFNG
-42 GTGTVVDNPF
+42 GNGTVVDNPF

-94 VYSVSPGL
+94 VYSASPGL
-102 VVKFKLEDDNDPVT
+102 LVKFKLEDDNDPVT

-124 TTKYN
+124 TTKSN
-129 QWETLSWSFSGE
+129 QWETLTWSFSGE
-141 QSNIFQKLVL
+141 QSNVFQKLVL
-151 MFDFGNTGDGTESS
+151 MFDFGNTGDGTGSS

-172 YQFDPTGGLAQID
+172 SQFDPTGGLAQID

-193 SIYYSLIPFGDDNVE
+193 SVYYSLIPFGDDE
-208 AEIIESASDDG
+208 GFSEIIFNSNTDNNLV
-219 KYVKLVKSSDAA
+219 YVTKSSSAA
-231 TWAGVTISN
+231 TWAGVTVSN
-240 ESGLVSNIP
+240 ESGFVSNIP
-249 VSSSNSKM
+249 VSSSNSNM
-257 YVHTYVSE
+257 YVHVYVTGSS
-265 NSTTGIPVRLKIENK
+265 NTGIPVRLKIENN

-291 YTTVVDAWEVLE
+291 YTTVVDAWEILE

-317 ESYPFNMASLFFN
+317 ENYPFSMASLFFN

-336 NQTIYYFDN
+336 DQTVYYFDN

-362 AFNLYP
+362 SFKLYP
-368 NPVEDYLYIQSPD
+368 NPVEDYLYIQSSD

-387 DIYNIVGKRIYSS
+387 DIYSILGKKIYST
-400 SSENRLDMSSYS
+400 SSENKLDMSSYS
-412 AGIYFVKINNST
+412 AGIYFIKVNNST
-424 FKIVKK
+424 FKIFKK

>member
-1 MKTNILL
+1 MKNCFLLILA
-8 LVVLNTLLSYSQMAL
+8 LNTLLTYSQMAL
-23 PINFEESQV
+23 PINFEDGQV
-32 TTESFVDFNG
+32 STESFVDFSG

-52 ITDDNP
+52 ISDDNP

-66 RDGGDIWAGSYLIVS
+66 RDGGDIWAGSYLIIS
-81 PLDFTT
+81 PLDFST

-102 VVKFKLEDDNDPVT
+102 LVKFKLEDDNDPVT

-129 QWETLSWSFSGE
+129 QWETLTWSFSGE
-141 QSNIFQKLVL
+141 QSNIFQRLVL
-151 MFDFGNTGDGTESS
+151 MFDFGNTGNGTENS

-193 SIYYSLIPFGDDNVE
+193 SIYYSLIPFGDEEGSSD
-208 AEIIESASDDG
+208 IIYNSGENNLA
-219 KYVKLVKSSDAA
+219 YVAKSSSAA

-257 YVHTYVSE
+257 YVHTYVTGSS
-265 NSTTGIPVRLKIENK
+265 NTGIPVRLKIENK

-291 YTTVVDAWEVLE
+291 YTTVVDAYEVLE
-303 FDFNNEATGTAALN
+303 FDFNNEATGTAVLN

-336 NQTIYYFDN
+336 DQTVYYFDN

-351 ISLGLDSVSNE
+351 ISLALDSVSNE
-362 AFNLYP
+362 TFKLYP
-368 NPVEDYLYIQSPD
+368 NPVEDYLYIQSSD

-387 DIYNIVGKRIYSS
+387 DIYNILGKRIYSS
-400 SSENRLDMSSYS
+400 TSENRLDMSSYS

>member
-1 MKTNILL
+1 MKNCFLLILA
-8 LVVLNTLLSYSQMAL
+8 LNTLLTYSQMAL
-23 PINFEESQV
+23 PINFEDGQV
-32 TTESFVDFNG
+32 STESFVDFNG

-102 VVKFKLEDDNDPVT
+102 LVKFKLEDDNDPVT

-129 QWETLSWSFSGE
+129 QWETLTWSFSGE
-141 QSNIFQKLVL
+141 QSNIFQRLVL
-151 MFDFGNTGDGTESS
+151 MFDFGNTGNGTENS

-193 SIYYSLIPFGDDNVE
+193 SIYYSLIPFGDE
-208 AEIIESASDDG
+208 EGASDIIYNSG
-219 KYVKLVKSSDAA
+219 ENNLAYVAKSSSAA

-240 ESGLVSNIP
+240 ESGLENNIP

-257 YVHTYVSE
+257 YVHTYVTGSS
-265 NSTTGIPVRLKIENK
+265 NTGIPVRLKIENK

-291 YTTVVDAWEVLE
+291 YTTVVDAYEVLE

-336 NQTIYYFDN
+336 DQTVYYFDN

-362 AFNLYP
+362 SFKLYP
-368 NPVEDYLYIQSPD
+368 NPVEDYLYIQSSD

-387 DIYNIVGKRIYSS
+387 DIYNILGKKIYNS

-412 AGIYFVKINNST
+412 AGIYFVKINNFT

>member
-1 MKTNILL
+1 
-8 LVVLNTLLSYSQMAL
+8 MAL
-23 PINFEESQV
+23 PINFEEGQV
-32 TTESFVDFNG
+32 TTESFVNFNG
-42 GTGTVVDNPF
+42 GNGTVVDNPF
-52 ITDDNP
+52 ITDDNS

-81 PLDFTT
+81 PIDFTS
-87 ETTIKMS
+87 ETTIKMN

-102 VVKFKLEDDNDPVT
+102 LVKFKLEDDNDPVT

-124 TTKYN
+124 TTKSN
-129 QWETLSWSFSGE
+129 QWETLTWSFSGE

-172 YQFDPTGGLAQID
+172 SQFDPTGGLAQID

-193 SIYYSLIPFGDDNVE
+193 SIYYSLIPFGDE
-208 AEIIESASDDG
+208 EGASDIIYNSG
-219 KYVKLVKSSDAA
+219 ANNLAYVAKSSSAA

-240 ESGLVSNIP
+240 ESGLENNIP
-249 VSSSNSKM
+249 VTSSNSKM
-257 YVHTYVSE
+257 YVHTYVTGSS
-265 NSTTGIPVRLKIENK
+265 NTGIPVRLKIENN

-291 YTTVVDAWEVLE
+291 YTTVVDAWEILE

-317 ESYPFNMASLFFN
+317 ENYPFSMASLFFN

-336 NQTIYYFDN
+336 DQTVYYFDN

-362 AFNLYP
+362 SFKLYP
-368 NPVEDYLYIQSPD
+368 NPVEDYLYIQSSD

-387 DIYNIVGKRIYSS
+387 DIYSILGKKIYST

-412 AGIYFVKINNST
+412 AGIYFIKVNNST
-424 FKIVKK
+424 FKIFKK

>member
-1 MKTNILL
+1 MKNCILL
-8 LVVLNTLLSYSQMAL
+8 ILALNTLLTYSQMAL
-23 PINFEESQV
+23 PINFEDGQV
-32 TTESFVDFNG
+32 STESFVDFSG
-42 GTGTVVDNPF
+42 GSGTVVNNPF

-102 VVKFKLEDDNDPVT
+102 LVKFKLEDDNDPVT

-141 QSNIFQKLVL
+141 QSNTFQRLVL

-193 SIYYSLIPFGDDNVE
+193 SIYYSLIPFGDE
-208 AEIIESASDDG
+208 EGASDILYNSG
-219 KYVKLVKSSDAA
+219 ENNLAYVAKSSSAA

-240 ESGLVSNIP
+240 ESGLENNIP

-257 YVHTYVSE
+257 YVHTYVTGSS
-265 NSTTGIPVRLKIENK
+265 NTGIPVRLKIENK

-291 YTTVVDAWEVLE
+291 YTTVVDAYEVLE

-336 NQTIYYFDN
+336 DQTVYYFDN

-351 ISLGLDSVSNE
+351 ISLALDSVSNE
-362 AFNLYP
+362 TFKLYP
-368 NPVEDYLYIQSPD
+368 NPVEDYLYIQSSD

-387 DIYNIVGKRIYSS
+387 DIYNILGKKIYTS

>member
-1 MKTNILL
+1 
-8 LVVLNTLLSYSQMAL
+8 MAL
-23 PINFEESQV
+23 PINFEDGQV

-52 ITDDNP
+52 ITDDNS

-81 PLDFTT
+81 PIDFTS
-87 ETTIKMS
+87 ETTIKMN

-102 VVKFKLEDDNDPVT
+102 LVKFKLEDDNDPVT

-124 TTKYN
+124 TTKSN
-129 QWETLSWSFSGE
+129 QWETLTWSFSGE

-172 YQFDPTGGLAQID
+172 SQFDPTGGLAQID

-193 SIYYSLIPFGDDNVE
+193 SIYYSLIPFGDE
-208 AEIIESASDDG
+208 EGASDILYNSG
-219 KYVKLVKSSDAA
+219 ANNLAYVAKSSSAA

-240 ESGLVSNIP
+240 ESGLENNIP
-249 VSSSNSKM
+249 VTSSNSKM
-257 YVHTYVSE
+257 YVHTYVTGSS
-265 NSTTGIPVRLKIENK
+265 NTGIPVRLKIENK

-291 YTTVVDAWEVLE
+291 YTTVVDAYEVLE

-336 NQTIYYFDN
+336 DQTVYYFDN

-351 ISLGLDSVSNE
+351 ISLGLDIVSNE
-362 AFNLYP
+362 SFKLYP
-368 NPVEDYLYIQSPD
+368 NPVEDYLYIQSSD

-387 DIYNIVGKRIYSS
+387 DIYNILGKKIYST

-412 AGIYFVKINNST
+412 AGIYFIKVS
-424 FKIVKK
+424 

>member
-1 MKTNILL
+1 MKINLL
-8 LVVLNTLLSYSQMAL
+8 LLIALNTLLTYSQMAL
-23 PINFEESQV
+23 PINFEEGQV

-102 VVKFKLEDDNDPVT
+102 LVKFKLEDDNDPVT

-129 QWETLSWSFSGE
+129 QWETLTWSFSGE

-151 MFDFGNTGDGTESS
+151 MFDFGNTGDGTENS

-193 SIYYSLIPFGDDNVE
+193 SIYYSLIPFGDE
-208 AEIIESASDDG
+208 EGASDILYNSG
-219 KYVKLVKSSDAA
+219 ANNLAYVAKSSSAA

-240 ESGLVSNIP
+240 ESGLENNIP
-249 VSSSNSKM
+249 VTSSNSKM
-257 YVHTYVSE
+257 YVHTYVTGSS
-265 NSTTGIPVRLKIENK
+265 NTGIPVRLKIENK

-291 YTTVVDAWEVLE
+291 YTTVVDAYEVLE

-336 NQTIYYFDN
+336 DQTVYYFDN

-362 AFNLYP
+362 SFKLYP
-368 NPVEDYLYIQSPD
+368 NPVEDHLYIQSSD

-387 DIYNIVGKRIYSS
+387 DIYNILGEKIYST